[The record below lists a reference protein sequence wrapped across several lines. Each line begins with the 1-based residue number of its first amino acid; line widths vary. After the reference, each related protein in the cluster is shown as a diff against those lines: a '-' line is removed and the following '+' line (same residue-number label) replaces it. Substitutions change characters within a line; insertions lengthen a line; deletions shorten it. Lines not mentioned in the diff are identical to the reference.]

1 MPLQII
7 HQDITKV
14 KCDAIVNPTDA
25 VFSGSGG
32 TDLAVHTAAGAEL
45 DEECSKLGTLHQSE
59 IAVTKGYRLPCNY
72 ILHTTGPIWT
82 GGAKNEEA
90 LLRGC

>member
-14 KCDAIVNPTDA
+14 KCNAIVNPTDA

-45 DEECSKLGTLHQSE
+45 DEECSKFGTLHQSE
-59 IAVTKGYRLPCNY
+59 IVVTKGYRLY
-72 ILHTTGPIWT
+72 
-82 GGAKNEEA
+82 KN
-90 LLRGC
+90 LC

>member
-14 KCDAIVNPTDA
+14 LCDAIVNPTDA
-25 VFSGSGG
+25 ILSGSGG
-32 TDLAVHTAAGAEL
+32 TDRAVHTAAGAEL

-59 IAVTKGYRLPCNY
+59 IVVTKGYRLPVGSAPNSV
-72 ILHTTGPIWT
+72 
-82 GGAKNEEA
+82 
-90 LLRGC
+90 

>member
-7 HQDITKV
+7 HQDITKI
-14 KCDAIVNPTDA
+14 KCNAIVNPTDA

-45 DEECSKLGTLHQSE
+45 DEECSKFGTLHQSE
-59 IAVTKGYRLPCNY
+59 IVVTKGYRLQQKIYDIFEINS
-72 ILHTTGPIWT
+72 
-82 GGAKNEEA
+82 A
-90 LLRGC
+90 LYKYDQVCLGC

>member
-45 DEECSKLGTLHQSE
+45 DEECSKHGTLHKSE
-59 IAVTKGYRLPCNY
+59 IVVTPSLRRRKRLSGTWLKY
-72 ILHTTGPIWT
+72 SLMR
-82 GGAKNEEA
+82 ASAE
-90 LLRGC
+90 